1 MEILAEEFTVAGHQ
15 VKVATQVATKVER
28 DRDYEIVRLPILKSC
43 VADCAHF
50 CGRQSSGTYDSP
62 SRFSILSEFKKTV
75 DDSLRAGYRSCA
87 QVHLARHSR
96 SEVAR
101 SYLRVLESA
110 ARLG

>member
-43 VADCAHF
+43 VADCAHS

-62 SRFSILSEFKKTV
+62 GRFQHPIGVQEDGGEFSNNT
-75 DDSLRAGYRSCA
+75 
-87 QVHLARHSR
+87 
-96 SEVAR
+96 
-101 SYLRVLESA
+101 
-110 ARLG
+110 